1 MKSICLAALLLASA
15 MGASAAPIPEKQVTF
30 VGAGG
35 LVHEGLLNAET
46 ADVALAATLRRAY
59 IEPPAQLWAGPGVLT
74 IHTPTRHFDLAVALR
89 AETYGAAVG
98 ERSGGSMVMTVQ
110 GPDGSGALTLM
121 GADGFFRGPGAHQFA
136 IDEGPDHGR
145 YDVAYGGL
153 AEIVE

>member
-15 MGASAAPIPEKQVTF
+15 MGASAAPIREKQVAF

-35 LVHEGLLNAET
+35 LVHEGLLNAEP

-59 IEPPAQLWAGPGVLT
+59 IEPPAQLWVGPGILT
-74 IHTPTRHFDLAVALR
+74 VHTPTRHFDLTVSLR

-98 ERSGGSMVMTVQ
+98 ARAGGSMTVTIQ
-110 GPDGSGALTLM
+110 GPDGSGALALV

-136 IDEGPDHGR
+136 IVAGPEHGR

-153 AEIVE
+153 AEIAE